1 MKSNRK
7 RIPLKNKKMPTTIS
21 PVIEAASVDVKENGD
36 QIVTL
41 QLRYTGQQD
50 LSQQF
55 TVDDELNI
63 EIPSHAP
70 PPTP

>member
-1 MKSNRK
+1 
-7 RIPLKNKKMPTTIS
+7 MPTTIS
-21 PVIEAASVDVKENGD
+21 PVIESVSVDLKENGD

-41 QLRYTGQQD
+41 QLKYTGTED
-50 LSQQF
+50 LSDKF
-55 TVDDELNI
+55 TQDDELNI

>member
-1 MKSNRK
+1 
-7 RIPLKNKKMPTTIS
+7 MPNIIS
-21 PVIEAASVDVKENGD
+21 PVIESVSVDLKENGD

-41 QLRYTGQQD
+41 ELKYTGEED
-50 LSQQF
+50 LSDKF
-55 TVDDELNI
+55 TVSDELSI

>member
-1 MKSNRK
+1 
-7 RIPLKNKKMPTTIS
+7 MPTTIS
-21 PVIEAASVDVKENGD
+21 PVIEVASVDVKENGD

-41 QLRYTGQQD
+41 QLRYSGQED
-50 LSQQF
+50 LSDKF

-70 PPTP
+70 PPQP

>member
-1 MKSNRK
+1 
-7 RIPLKNKKMPTTIS
+7 MPTTIS
-21 PVIEAASVDVKENGD
+21 PVIEKWEVDEDGDD

-41 QLRYTGQQD
+41 RLRYSGTED
-50 LSQQF
+50 LSDKF

-70 PPTP
+70 PPKP